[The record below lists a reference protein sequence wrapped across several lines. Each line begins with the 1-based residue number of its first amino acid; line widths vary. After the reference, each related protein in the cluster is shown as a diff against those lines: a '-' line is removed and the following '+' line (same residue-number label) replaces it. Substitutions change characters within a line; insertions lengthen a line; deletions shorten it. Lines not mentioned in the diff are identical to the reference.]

1 MKHTYTPSKLL
12 PGEGE
17 LLRERAFTNWLSSDL
32 HQAAAHFMI
41 NVGLVAIYAECGS
54 DNRRRN
60 ILWHPPELHAFEFRS
75 GRSRGNFE
83 KLDHGNIERGWPLLT
98 LHINESD
105 VYSAIWVS
113 ASQYEA
119 AKLVLARYGI
129 TPAERT
135 LLA

>member
-17 LLRERAFTNWLSSDL
+17 LLRERAFTNWLSPDL
-32 HQAAAHFMI
+32 HQAAAHLLI
-41 NVGLVAIYAECGS
+41 NVGLVAIYAECAS

-60 ILWHPPELHAFEFRS
+60 ILWHPPERHAFEFRS

-83 KLDHGNIERGWPLLT
+83 KLDHGNVERGWPLLT

-105 VYSAIWVS
+105 VYSAVWVS